1 MGKYLK
7 RPSRPA
13 AIALTVIALILAATA
28 YAFVSLNK
36 NATSADAGA
45 PPSPSLPPSSA
56 QPSGNTQNFASSS
69 PAATGCSH
77 PVPLRQASGAWM
89 ADYNDDKQNT
99 SAIPD
104 GAGEFSLLDFDWL
117 TFTTPGT
124 LAQSDPFAQPL
135 SSVLPADAQTNPCTL
150 RFVTINDSSTPKRV
164 MAEILTQPSVMTEHV
179 AAIAEEMAG
188 LPYATG
194 LTLDYEFALP
204 YTQADLATYAQVAG
218 LHNLSLDQE
227 VNQLTL
233 DYTRLV
239 QMTAAAMHN
248 QHRLL
253 RVAALV
259 RNNDMVDS
267 EQDNVAPYLFD
278 YGQLAASADQLVL
291 MAIDFHFSGGSPGPI
306 APLSDVTQV
315 ASYVRSYGI
324 PLTKLAIEV
333 ANYSY
338 DWPVTA
344 DGANAT
350 SKSGQVIQAEQRN
363 PTQLAAAMEAGGWR
377 RLGTRD
383 GETQYGYTATAS
395 GKQVQHI
402 VWDAATALSYEKAQ
416 LAKVLPGVPINIWQI
431 GNNDP
436 VGTALAAQVKLNIQP
451 SIY

>member
-36 NATSADAGA
+36 DATSADAGA
-45 PPSPSLPPSSA
+45 PPPPSLPASSG
-56 QPSGNTQNFASSS
+56 QPSENTQNFASSS

-77 PVPLRQASGAWM
+77 PVSLQQGTGAWM
-89 ADYNDDKQNT
+89 ADYNNDKQNT
-99 SAIPD
+99 SVIPD
-104 GAGEFSLLDFDWL
+104 GAGKFSLLDFDWL
-117 TFTTPGT
+117 TFKTPGT
-124 LAQSDPFAQPL
+124 LTQDDPFAPSL
-135 SSVLPADAQTNPCTL
+135 STVLQADADANPCTL
-150 RFVTINDSSTPKRV
+150 RFVTINDSTTPKRV

-188 LPYATG
+188 LPDATG

-204 YTQADLATYAQVAG
+204 YTPADLATYAQAAG
-218 LHNLSLDQE
+218 WHNMSFDQE

-239 QMTAAAMHN
+239 QMTAAAMHS

-267 EQDNVAPYLFD
+267 ERDNVAPYLLD
-278 YGQLAASADQLVL
+278 YGQLAAPADQLVL

-344 DGANAT
+344 NGANAT
-350 SKSGQVIQAEQRN
+350 NESGQVIQAEQRT
-363 PTQLAAAMEAGGWR
+363 PTQVADAMQAGGWR

-383 GETQYGYTATAS
+383 GETRYGYTATAS
-395 GKQVQHI
+395 GKQVRHI
-402 VWDAATALSYEKAQ
+402 VWDAATALSYKKAQ

-436 VGTALAAQVKLNIQP
+436 VGTALAAQVK
-451 SIY
+451 